1 MLWSTVTPTLTYA
14 LESGGVAVAGSADP
28 ALEFIAV
35 STWGAKG
42 GGAPSF
48 FCFFPIF
55 SGKWKAA
62 GKTVAPCGIQSGRNR
77 NVPPYPS
84 FVHVTCEL
92 GNSKFGVVKKQ
103 QQKAR
108 TP

>member
-48 FCFFPIF
+48 FLLLSYFQWEMESSRKNCRSMWYPKWAESKRAPVPILR
-55 SGKWKAA
+55 A
-62 GKTVAPCGIQSGRNR
+62 CDM
-77 NVPPYPS
+77 
-84 FVHVTCEL
+84 
-92 GNSKFGVVKKQ
+92 
-103 QQKAR
+103 
-108 TP
+108 